1 MTQTSNKKPEELHVS
16 SLLVHIN
23 KDKAETIKTSI
34 NLLVGAEV
42 ITISPEGKAV
52 VVLEAP
58 HQRQIMEVIDQINTF
73 DGVIN
78 TGLVYHEFE
87 TLESAH

>member
-1 MTQTSNKKPEELHVS
+1 MTESELHVS
-16 SLLVHIN
+16 SLIVHLN
-23 KDKAETIKTSI
+23 KQKAESIKTSI

-42 ITISPEGKAV
+42 ITISPEGKAI

-58 HQRQIMEVIDQINTF
+58 HQRQIMEVIDQINEF

-87 TLESAH
+87 KLEDVS

>member
-1 MTQTSNKKPEELHVS
+1 MKPEELHVS
-16 SLLVHIN
+16 SLIVHIN
-23 KDKAETIKTSI
+23 IKKEKQICASI
-34 NLLVGAEV
+34 NLLKGAEV
-42 ITISPEGKAV
+42 ITISPEGKAI

-58 HQRQIMEVIDQINTF
+58 NQRIIMEVIDNINEM

-87 TLESAH
+87 KAEV

>member
-1 MTQTSNKKPEELHVS
+1 MTENNKKDDELHVS
-16 SLLVHIN
+16 SLIVHIN
-23 KDKAETIKTSI
+23 KNKADAIKASI
-34 NLLVGAEV
+34 DLLVGAEV

-58 HQRQIMEVIDQINTF
+58 HQRQIMEVIDQINAF

-87 TLESAH
+87 KLES

>member
-1 MTQTSNKKPEELHVS
+1 MKDNELHIS
-16 SLLVHIN
+16 SLIVHLNIA
-23 KDKAETIKTSI
+23 KADNIKASI
-34 NLLVGAEV
+34 NFLSGAEV
-42 ITISPEGKAV
+42 ITISPQGKAI

-58 HQRQIMEVIDQINTF
+58 NQRIIMEVIDAINEL

-87 TLESAH
+87 KLQA

>member
-1 MTQTSNKKPEELHVS
+1 MKTEELHVS
-16 SLLVHIN
+16 SLIVHLNILKVDMIRAN
-23 KDKAETIKTSI
+23 I
-34 NLLVGAEV
+34 NLLKGAEV
-42 ITISPEGKAV
+42 ITVSEQGKAI

-58 HQRQIMEVIDQINTF
+58 SQRVIMEVIDSINAL

-87 TLESAH
+87 KEEA

>member
-1 MTQTSNKKPEELHVS
+1 MKAEELHVS
-16 SLLVHIN
+16 SLIVHVNIEKVEN
-23 KDKAETIKTSI
+23 IRANI
-34 NLLVGAEV
+34 NLLTGAEV
-42 ITISPEGKAV
+42 ITVSPEGKAI

-58 HQRQIMEVIDQINTF
+58 NQRVIMEVIDSINAL

-87 TLESAH
+87 KEEV

>member
-1 MTQTSNKKPEELHVS
+1 MKVEELHIS
-16 SLLVHIN
+16 SLIVHIN
-23 KDKAETIKTSI
+23 ISKKTLIESKV
-34 NLLVGAEV
+34 NQLTGAEV
-42 ITISPEGKAV
+42 ITVSPEGKMI

-58 HQRQIMEVIDQINTF
+58 HQRAIMEVIDSINEI

-87 TLESAH
+87 KEHA